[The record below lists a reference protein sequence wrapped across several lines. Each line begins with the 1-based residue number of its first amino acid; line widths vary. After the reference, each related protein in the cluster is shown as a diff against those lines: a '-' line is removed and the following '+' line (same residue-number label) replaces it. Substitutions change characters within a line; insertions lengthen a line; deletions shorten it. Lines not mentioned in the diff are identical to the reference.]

1 MQAGDLSMQKSA
13 VHKARDLSPELR
25 RAAETLL
32 GQALE
37 EDETVSLRASK
48 GHIVKEAPTGRIREE
63 AFRRLSEH
71 MDRIAERVK
80 DVPEQELNSLIDEAV
95 AETRAT
101 ADDS

>member
-1 MQAGDLSMQKSA
+1 MQAGDFSMQKSA

-32 GQALE
+32 GQTLE
-37 EDETVSLRASK
+37 EDETVSVRASK
-48 GHIVKEAPTGRIREE
+48 GYIVREAPAGKVRED

-71 MDRIAERVK
+71 MDKIAERVK

-95 AETRAT
+95 AETR
-101 ADDS
+101 SHRR